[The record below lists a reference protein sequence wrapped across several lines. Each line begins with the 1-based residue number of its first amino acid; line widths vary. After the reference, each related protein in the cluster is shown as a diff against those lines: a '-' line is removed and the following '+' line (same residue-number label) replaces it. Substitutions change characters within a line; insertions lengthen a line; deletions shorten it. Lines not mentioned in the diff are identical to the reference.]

1 MARKQANRS
10 AYWRQLAAEHERSGL
25 TVRAFC
31 QQVRVNEHSFY
42 NWRARLRRQEPVRF
56 ALVEPAGPA
65 APHPSGDDAIE
76 LRLATGERLRIPA
89 GADRQTLQTV
99 LAILRA

>member
-1 MARKQANRS
+1 
-10 AYWRQLAAEHERSGL
+10 
-25 TVRAFC
+25 
-31 QQVRVNEHSFY
+31 VNEHSFY

-56 ALVEPAGPA
+56 ALVEPAGNALP
-65 APHPSGDDAIE
+65 GTNGGDAIE
-76 LRLATGERLRIPA
+76 LTLATGERLRIPA

>member
-1 MARKQANRS
+1 MARKQANRNE
-10 AYWRQLAAEHERSGL
+10 YWRQLAAEHERSGL

-31 QQVRVNEHSFY
+31 EQARVNEHSFY

-56 ALVEPAGPA
+56 ALVEPTGNALPGTNGGA
-65 APHPSGDDAIE
+65 AIE
-76 LRLATGERLRIPA
+76 LTLATGERLRIPA